1 MTNYIVS
8 KTLSQHDFR
17 NYTVRSSLNELIE
30 EANSS
35 EEGLLSIGAIVLC
48 DPADDT
54 FDLTVR
60 LKDLC
65 DNGVDNYIYINENPD
80 NTILL
85 ILNGISNTKNVLII
99 DSDCDTYLSDEEEL
113 DALLEEI
120 TTPSNNSNALTL
132 QNNVSQVQAYIQ
144 AYMDN
149 DKVVNTP
156 VFKRQ
161 VSSAMNALAT
171 VCSRNEH
178 KLATMG
184 NSSLDLLRDAI
195 ETITALEDAN
205 LQLEEQTH
213 NLISEHK
220 SQPKAS
226 RSGLLF
232 YPPYNYN
239 KLGKVLVVREFSHT
253 PYLLT
258 FLLAYTQYLHYGL
271 NKRVKLVITHGS
283 DSTVGQRYEDISVG
297 GISSTKVTKGT
308 MSIEKLYDNEI
319 VVTDHP
325 HSETFKK
332 LIQDNMD
339 LTIVLDKMHGKDPIV
354 KGKVTTIYAI
364 NSSHDLD
371 TFGIKALNNV
381 LTTVSNHGLP
391 SESILG
397 TVGTIRDFSN
407 MDGAIKISA
416 YNDAFSD
423 IFRKINALVGLEE

>member
-17 NYTVRSSLNELIE
+17 NYTVRSSLSELVK
-30 EANSS
+30 EASKS
-35 EEGLLSIGAIVLC
+35 EEGLLSIGAIILC
-48 DPADDT
+48 DPADNT
-54 FDLTVR
+54 FDLTIQ

-65 DNGVDNYIYINENPD
+65 DNGVDNYIYINEDPD
-80 NTILL
+80 NTISL
-85 ILNGISNTKNVLII
+85 ILNGISNTKNVMII
-99 DSDCDTYLSDEEEL
+99 DSDCDMYLSDEEEL
-113 DALLEEI
+113 DALLEEV
-120 TTPSNNSNALTL
+120 TSSNDSGNALAL
-132 QNNVSQVQAYIQ
+132 QNSVSQVQAYIQ

-149 DKVVNTP
+149 DKVVDTP

-161 VSSAMNALAT
+161 VSSAMNALST

-184 NSSLDLLRDAI
+184 TSSLDLLKDAI

-205 LQLEEQTH
+205 VQLEEQTR

-220 SQPKAS
+220 TQPKAN
-226 RSGLLF
+226 RSGLMF

-258 FLLAYTQYLHYGL
+258 FLLAYVQYLHYGQ
-271 NKRVKLVITHGS
+271 NKRVKLVITHGN
-283 DSTVGQRYEDISVG
+283 DSTVGARYENISING
-297 GISSTKVTKGT
+297 TTSTKVTKST
-308 MSIEKLYDNEI
+308 MSIERLYDNEI

-339 LTIVLDKMHGKDPIV
+339 LTIILDKMHGKDPIV

-364 NSSHDLD
+364 NSKHDLD
-371 TFGIKALNNV
+371 IFDIKTLNNV
-381 LTTVSNHGLP
+381 LTTVSNHGLS
-391 SESILG
+391 SEAILG

-407 MDGAIKISA
+407 MDEAIKISA
-416 YNDAFSD
+416 YTDAFSK
-423 IFRKINALVGLEE
+423 IFKKIDALVGLEE